1 MTQEVNVTKQLSAN
15 DESIQHKTFVLAIY
29 DTKGNKQ
36 GYIKLTEESLDK
48 SVIVNTKED
57 ATELSFDE
65 GDVNYIKCNG
75 EVYNTC
81 DLMHEFW
88 FGQVLFEEK

>member
-15 DESIQHKTFVLAIY
+15 DKSIQHKPFVLAIY

-36 GYIKLTEESLDK
+36 GYIKLTEEALDK
-48 SVIVNTKED
+48 SAIVNTKED

-65 GDVNYIKCNG
+65 GDVNYIKYG
-75 EVYNTC
+75 DEVYNTC